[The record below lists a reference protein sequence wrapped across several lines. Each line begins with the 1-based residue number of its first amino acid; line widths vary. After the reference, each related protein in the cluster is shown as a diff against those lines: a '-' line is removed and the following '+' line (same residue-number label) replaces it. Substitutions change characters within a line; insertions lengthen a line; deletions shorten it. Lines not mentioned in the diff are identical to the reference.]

1 MKNLKF
7 NGLALLPGFQPGE
20 IVPFDKFLAKH
31 GAFESTDEPVSVP
44 DIAALIDSDAL
55 KQKASDAVTQIVDT
69 ALIAL
74 LLKSVSGTKLTPEEK
89 VTVREAM
96 LEVEKI
102 NSTVAEIEQ
111 KLETGESVELPAW
124 AL

>member
-7 NGLALLPGFQPGE
+7 NGLALLPGFRLGE
-20 IVPFDKFLAKH
+20 VVPFDKFLAEH

-44 DIAALIDSDAL
+44 DIASLIDSDTL
-55 KQKASDAVTQIVDT
+55 KQKASDAVTQIVDP

-74 LLKSVSGTKLTPEEK
+74 LLKSVSGTKLAPEEK
-89 VTVREAM
+89 ATVKEAM
-96 LEVEKI
+96 LEIEKI
-102 NSTVAEIEQ
+102 NSAVAEIEQ